1 MSLINCK
8 VFLELNW
15 IEDCISS
22 SAGNSA
28 KFEITDA
35 KLHVPIVT
43 LSTKDSA
50 NLTKQLNEGFKR
62 SVYWNSYETK
72 PAKVIEQGKNIYE
85 LLNAS
90 FQGVKRLF
98 VLAYFIADGGNDE
111 AGIKSNKKY
120 FLPRGEIKNYNV
132 LIDGRN
138 FYDQP
143 INDIIKQYNE
153 VRKVSTGYGDDYTT
167 GCLLDY
173 AYFKDNY
180 KLIAV
185 DLSKQ
190 KALDADPRAIQQIVF
205 QGIVGREDNTKIR
218 LYTILE
224 KSKETILELAKGT
237 TKVLELIQM
246 VEYSKVNVNLSDTQ
260 LKKIKNCCQR

>member
-1 MSLINCK
+1 MPLTNCK
-8 VFLELNW
+8 VCFELNQ
-15 IEDCISS
+15 IEGCILS
-22 SAGNSA
+22 SAGDSA
-28 KFEITDA
+28 KFAITDA

-50 NLTKQLNEGFKR
+50 NLAKQLNKGFKR
-62 SVYWNSYETK
+62 SVYQNSYETK
-72 PAKVIEQGKNIYE
+72 PAKVIEKGKNLYE

-98 VLAYFIADGGNDE
+98 VLAYFIAAPAEGNNPPPPVDE
-111 AGIKSNKKY
+111 TAGIKNNKKY

-143 INDIIKQYNE
+143 INDIIKQYDE

-173 AYFKDNY
+173 AYFK
-180 KLIAV
+180 IAV

-190 KALDADPRAIQQIVF
+190 VF
-205 QGIVGREDNTKIR
+205 QGVVGRNTATKIR

-224 KSKETILELAKGT
+224 QSKEAMLEFSKGT
-237 TKVLELIQM
+237 AKVLRL
-246 VEYSKVNVNLSDTQ
+246 V
-260 LKKIKNCCQR
+260 

>member
-1 MSLINCK
+1 M
-8 VFLELNW
+8 
-15 IEDCISS
+15 S
-22 SAGNSA
+22 SAGDTA
-28 KFEITDA
+28 KFVITDT

-43 LSTKDSA
+43 LSNKDSA
-50 NLTKQLNEGFKR
+50 NLAKQLNDGFER

-72 PAKVIEQGKNIYE
+72 PAKVIEQGKNLYE

-143 INDIIKQYNE
+143 INDIIKQYDE

-180 KLIAV
+180 RLIAV

-190 KALDADPRAIQQIVF
+190 KVLDADPRAIQQIVF
-205 QGIVGREDNTKIR
+205 QGVLGGDARTKIR

-224 KSKETILELAKGT
+224 KLKEKILEFSKGT
-237 TKVLELIQM
+237 TKV
-246 VEYSKVNVNLSDTQ
+246 
-260 LKKIKNCCQR
+260 R